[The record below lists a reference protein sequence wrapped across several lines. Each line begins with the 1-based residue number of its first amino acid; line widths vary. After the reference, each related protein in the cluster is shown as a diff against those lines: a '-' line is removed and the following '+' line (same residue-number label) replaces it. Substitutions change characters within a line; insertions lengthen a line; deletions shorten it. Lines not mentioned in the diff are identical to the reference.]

1 MVVDF
6 EENKDEAGVQ
16 RRKPHG
22 LCIAINTAH
31 WGDCGDH
38 VGFWDMVTVKRM
50 PGLGLT
56 SANSCQFCPKDY
68 GPQDHVTLSMPGKQ
82 GDAIWIFRCPM
93 RECRARNY
101 HLISLLLSQK
111 VGDSEGVK
119 LRKEAVPRKA
129 ILEVGQE
136 NEDIKS
142 CQVRS
147 G

>member
-1 MVVDF
+1 
-6 EENKDEAGVQ
+6 
-16 RRKPHG
+16 
-22 LCIAINTAH
+22 
-31 WGDCGDH
+31 
-38 VGFWDMVTVKRM
+38 MVTVKRM

-68 GPQDHVTLSMPGKQ
+68 GPQDHVTLSMHVLILGMQGKQ
-82 GDAIWIFRCPM
+82 GGAIWIFRCPM
-93 RECRARNY
+93 QECRARNY
-101 HLISLLLSQK
+101 HLISLLFSQK

-119 LRKEAVPRKA
+119 LRKEAVPGKA